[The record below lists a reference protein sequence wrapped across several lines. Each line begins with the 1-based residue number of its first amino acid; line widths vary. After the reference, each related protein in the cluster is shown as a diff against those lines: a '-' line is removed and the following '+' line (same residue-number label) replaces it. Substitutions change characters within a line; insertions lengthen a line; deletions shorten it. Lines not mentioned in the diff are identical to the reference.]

1 MLFMKIW
8 LDEVYSIDHTWCDK
22 ALALM
27 IVSECLL
34 LSCMNVEMNTFFFY
48 DHFISTV
55 SEHPVVPLNT
65 RQF

>member
-48 DHFISTV
+48 EKKDRKS
-55 SEHPVVPLNT
+55 VV
-65 RQF
+65 